1 MNDDRDRS
9 GDAAEVG
16 EVERGVGKEF
26 RASSEL
32 EKLRAT
38 ASSLSELSTGLN
50 EMVETLSRIIAR
62 RDVPLED

>member
-1 MNDDRDRS
+1 MNDDRDPNA
-9 GDAAEVG
+9 DVAEV
-16 EVERGVGKEF
+16 
-26 RASSEL
+26 RASREL